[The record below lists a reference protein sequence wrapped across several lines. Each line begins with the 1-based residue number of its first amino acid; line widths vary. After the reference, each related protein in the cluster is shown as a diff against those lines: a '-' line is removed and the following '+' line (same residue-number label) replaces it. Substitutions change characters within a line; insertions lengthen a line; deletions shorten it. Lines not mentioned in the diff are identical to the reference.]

1 MSETYLLDCGDIFL
15 TLVNFPWLHCCDFSE
30 RFTLEF
36 LNLILVSL
44 PWLACGEFYC
54 VDASLT
60 WRLEN
65 YLDFTVENL
74 IWLDW
79 LWVKLPSLYF
89 ENFLVLFVVNPALL
103 DTGEIYRVDT
113 FLTWLWENFLYLTVV
128 NLPWLANGEP
138 SLSWLYQG
146 KTLWFYCNETSL
158 TWQQWRLLLVGCL
171 FNLRW

>member
-15 TLVNFPWLHCCDFSE
+15 TLVNFPWLHCCDFFE

-65 YLDFTVENL
+65 YLDLTVENL

-113 FLTWLWENFLYLTVV
+113 FLTWLWENFLDLTVV
-128 NLPWLANGEP
+128 NPPSLDWVKFTESKLPWLDCRVT
-138 SLSWLYQG
+138 SFTWL
-146 KTLWFYCNETSL
+146 
-158 TWQQWRLLLVGCL
+158 
-171 FNLRW
+171 